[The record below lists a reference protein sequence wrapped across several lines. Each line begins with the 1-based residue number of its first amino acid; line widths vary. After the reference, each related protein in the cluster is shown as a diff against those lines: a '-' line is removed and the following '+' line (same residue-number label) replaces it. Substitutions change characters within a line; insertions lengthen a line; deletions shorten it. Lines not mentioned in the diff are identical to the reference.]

1 MKKIKGVESKYENT
15 RLSEIAVL
23 KMHQCFIMS
32 CLEAIKRRYNQT
44 FKSKDKK
51 WRLKHG
57 YKNLK
62 DLDYQPD
69 QLQPD
74 QLVLPKWEKVAIN
87 RFNEIQSLVTEAKKN

>member
-69 QLQPD
+69 QL
-74 QLVLPKWEKVAIN
+74 VLPKWVKVTIN
-87 RFNEIQSLVTEAKKN
+87 RFNEIQSLVTEASVDGKN